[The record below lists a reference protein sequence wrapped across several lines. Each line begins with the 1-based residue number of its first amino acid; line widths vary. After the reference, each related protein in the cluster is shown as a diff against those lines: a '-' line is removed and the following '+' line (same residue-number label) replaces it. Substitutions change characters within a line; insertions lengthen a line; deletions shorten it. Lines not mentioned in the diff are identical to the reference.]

1 MVSKK
6 WAGLGKELFTTAD
19 NYMLAIDDSMGA
31 DDSRR
36 ILIVAA
42 VMCIDMVLKE

>member
-1 MVSKK
+1 
-6 WAGLGKELFTTAD
+6 
-19 NYMLAIDDSMGA
+19 MLAIKDTVTA
-31 DDSRR
+31 DDSVR

>member
-1 MVSKK
+1 MLTIHDSVSK
-6 WAGLGKELFTTAD
+6 
-19 NYMLAIDDSMGA
+19 DDPV
-31 DDSRR
+31 R